1 MILVT
6 GASGNFGKA
15 TIEHLIK
22 KGIAANNIAA
32 LVRDENKA
40 QELKEKGVNLKVGD
54 YNQYQTLINA
64 FKGIDQLVLV
74 SSNDLE
80 QRTQQQLNVIN
91 AAKEAGVK
99 HLYYTSF
106 ERKNETAHSPIAAVA
121 LSHVDTE
128 NAIKESGL
136 TYTIF
141 KNNLYMEVF
150 LFFFGDKV
158 LEQGIYFPAEN
169 TKAGY
174 VLRDDMAEAMANVLM
189 TQGHN
194 NKTYHI
200 NHTQN
205 ISIKEVAETLSEL
218 AGRTI
223 NYNSPSNEEY
233 INTLTQ
239 AGVPSPY
246 IQMFAGFAQAIKQGE
261 FETTQTDI
269 EILLGRKPTSLKE
282 FLREAYFKNVV
293 A

>member
-6 GASGNFGKA
+6 GASGHFGKA
-15 TIEHLIK
+15 TIEHLLN
-22 KGIAANNIAA
+22 KGVSAKNISA

-40 QELKEKGVNLKVGD
+40 QDLKAKGVQLKVGD
-54 YNQYQTLINA
+54 YNQYQTLVDA
-64 FKGIDQLVLV
+64 FKGVEQLVLV

-80 QRTQQQLNVIN
+80 QRAQQQLNAIK
-91 AAKEAGVK
+91 AAKEAGIK
-99 HLYYTSF
+99 HIYYTSF
-106 ERKNETAHSPIAAVA
+106 ERKNETANSPIAAVA

-128 NAIKESGL
+128 KAIKESGL

-158 LEQGIYFPAEN
+158 LEQGIYFPAGN

-174 VLRDDMAEAMANVLM
+174 VLRNDMTEAMANVLL
-189 TQGHN
+189 TKNHD
-194 NKTYHI
+194 NKTYSI

-205 ISIKEVAETLSEL
+205 VSISEVAETLSEL
-218 AGRTI
+218 AGKTI
-223 NYNSPSNEEY
+223 NYHSPSIEEY

-239 AGVPSPY
+239 AGVPTPY
-246 IQMFAGFAQAIKQGE
+246 IHMFSGFAEAIKQGE
-261 FETTQTDI
+261 FETTHTDL
-269 EILLGRKPTSLKE
+269 ETLLGRKPTSLKE
-282 FLREAYFKNVV
+282 FLKQTYFANTF